1 MRNFFLALA
10 AFFALAAPAAAQT
23 ATNSLFTGPRV
34 ELNAGTSNLG
44 DDFNYG
50 AAVGADLPLG
60 DRLTIGAAATA
71 NNVFDRDRV
80 YGADARLGL
89 ALNRNLL
96 VFGTIGY
103 ADYRLR
109 SYDGLRYGGGA
120 ELALS
125 RFTFLK
131 GEYRRSDG
139 DVNTFLTGVGL
150 RF

>member
-1 MRNFFLALA
+1 MKNIFLAVA

-23 ATNSLFTGPRV
+23 ATNSAFTGPRV

-60 DRLTIGAAATA
+60 DRLTIGAQASV
-71 NNVFDRDRV
+71 NDVFNRDRSI
-80 YGADARLGL
+80 GADARLGL

-96 VFGTIGY
+96 VYGTVGY

-109 SYDGLRYGGGA
+109 GYDGLRYGGGA

-139 DVNTFLTGVGL
+139 DVNTVLAGVGL